1 VSSSSFGGALAL
13 VAHDM
18 RGDGGM
24 SDLLALERL
33 SRSLSTADGSDPH
46 DVGAIVEAIGDARI
60 VLLGEASHGTHEFYA
75 TRAAVTRRLI
85 ETRGFR
91 AVTIEG
97 DWPDA
102 KRVDRFVR
110 AMSPDADA
118 DMALAGFRRFP
129 QWMWRNAVV
138 RDFVSWLRRWND
150 DREPEA
156 RCGFYGLD
164 LYSLHASID
173 AVLQYLEHVDPG
185 AARRARERY
194 GCFEHVGGEDPQAY
208 GFAASRAI
216 VESCEDDVVRQL
228 AELRH
233 CADEYAAS
241 GMHGE
246 DDFFSAEQNARLVAN
261 AERYYRSMFHGRV
274 SSWNLRDTHMAET
287 LDAVVE
293 RLERDGEP
301 AKLCVW
307 AHNSHLGDARAT
319 QMGKGGE
326 LNVGQLVRQR
336 YGDAAC
342 LVGFTTYAGTVT
354 AAHDWD
360 EPPGRRIVRAG
371 LAGSIEQ
378 LFHRVGDPRFLLD
391 LRRPGVRE
399 ELVGSRI
406 ERAIGVI
413 YRPETERQSHYF
425 NVDLARQFDVVIHYD
440 ETSAL
445 EPLERSEGWVHGE
458 PPETYPFAV

>member
-1 VSSSSFGGALAL
+1 MPEL
-13 VAHDM
+13 DTI
-18 RGDGGM
+18 R
-24 SDLLALERL
+24 RL
-33 SRSLSTADGSDPH
+33 NRSLATADGSDPH
-46 DVGAIVEAIGDARI
+46 DLDAIVEAIGDARI

-102 KRVDRFVR
+102 RRVDRYVR
-110 AMSPDADA
+110 AISPDADA
-118 DMALAGFRRFP
+118 DMALSGFRRFP
-129 QWMWRNAVV
+129 QWMWRNTVV
-138 RDFVSWLRRWND
+138 RDFVTWLRRWND
-150 DREPEA
+150 GREADE

-164 LYSLHASID
+164 LYSLHSSIE
-173 AVLQYLEHVDPG
+173 AVLRYLDRVDPA

-194 GCFEHVGGEDPQAY
+194 SCFEHVGNDDPQAY
-208 GFAASRAI
+208 GFAASRSI
-216 VESCEDDVVRQL
+216 IETCEDDVVRQL

-241 GMHGE
+241 GGALGA

-274 SSWNLRDTHMAET
+274 SSWNLRDTHMVET
-287 LDAVVE
+287 LESVVE
-293 RLERDGEP
+293 HLERGGEK
-301 AKLCVW
+301 ARIVVW

-319 QMGKGGE
+319 QMGRSGE
-326 LNVGQLVRQR
+326 LNVGQLVRER
-336 YGDAAC
+336 FGEEAC
-342 LVGFTTYAGTVT
+342 LIGFTTYSGTVT

-360 EPPGRRIVRAG
+360 EPAERRNVRPG
-371 LAGSIEQ
+371 LAGSTEA
-378 LFHRVGDPRFLLD
+378 LFHRVGIPTFLLD
-391 LRRPGVRE
+391 LRIECVQEAFDEPR
-399 ELVGSRI
+399 L

-413 YRPETERQSHYF
+413 YRPETERHSHYF
-425 NVDLARQFDVVIHYD
+425 HADLPAQFDIVAHID
-440 ETSAL
+440 NTRAL
-445 EPLERSEGWVHGE
+445 EPLERSAGWEQGEE

>member
-1 VSSSSFGGALAL
+1 
-13 VAHDM
+13 
-18 RGDGGM
+18 M
-24 SDLLALERL
+24 SDLDPLRRAVVSLA
-33 SRSLSTADGSDPH
+33 RSDGADPH
-46 DVGAIVEAIGDARI
+46 DLSAIVDAIGDARI

-102 KRVDRFVR
+102 RRVDRFVR
-110 AMSPDADA
+110 AISPDADA

-129 QWMWRNAVV
+129 QWMWRNHVV
-138 RDFVSWLRRWND
+138 RDFVAWLRRWND
-150 DREPEA
+150 ERDGEA

-173 AVLQYLEHVDPG
+173 AVLKYLERVDPR

-194 GCFEHVGGEDPQAY
+194 SCFEHVGGDDPQAY
-208 GFAASRAI
+208 GFAASRALI
-216 VESCEDDVVRQL
+216 EPCEQDVVRQL

-241 GMHGE
+241 GGVLGE
-246 DDFFSAEQNARLVAN
+246 DAFFSAEQNARLVAN

-287 LDAVVE
+287 LEAVVAH
-293 RLERDGEP
+293 LERGGEE

-319 QMGKGGE
+319 QMGRGGE
-326 LNVGQLVRQR
+326 LNVGQLVREQF
-336 YGDAAC
+336 GPAAC
-342 LVGFTTYAGTVT
+342 LVGFTTYTGTVT

-360 EPPGRRIVRAG
+360 EPPQRRNVRPG
-371 LAGSIEQ
+371 LPGSIESH
-378 LFHRVGDPRFLLD
+378 FHRLGDPRFLLD
-391 LRRPGVRE
+391 LRDEDVRTALGE
-399 ELVGSRI
+399 RRL

-425 NVDLARQFDVVIHYD
+425 EVDLPAQFDLVIHLD
-440 ETSAL
+440 ETRAL
-445 EPLERSEGWVHGE
+445 EPLERSSGWESGE
-458 PPETYPFAV
+458 VPETYPFAV

>member
-1 VSSSSFGGALAL
+1 MLFDDGGPTSAARASMAIDTLDIIRRAARPLA
-13 VAHDM
+13 
-18 RGDGGM
+18 RGDG
-24 SDLLALERL
+24 
-33 SRSLSTADGSDPH
+33 ADPR
-46 DVGAIVEAIGDARI
+46 DVDAIVDAIGDARI
-60 VLLGEASHGTHEFYA
+60 VLIGEASHGTHEFYA
-75 TRAAVTRRLI
+75 TRAAISRRLI

-102 KRVDRFVR
+102 RRVDRYVR
-110 AMSPDADA
+110 ALSADLDA
-118 DMALAGFRRFP
+118 DMALSGFRRFP
-129 QWMWRNAVV
+129 QWMWRNTVV
-138 RDFVSWLRRWND
+138 RQFVAWLRRWND
-150 DREPEA
+150 A
-156 RCGFYGLD
+156 RDERARSGFYGLD
-164 LYSLHASID
+164 LYSLHASIH
-173 AVLQYLEHVDPG
+173 AVLEYLERVDPG

-194 GCFEHVGGEDPQAY
+194 SCFEHAGGDDPQAY
-208 GFAASRAI
+208 GFAASREL

-241 GMHGE
+241 GGTFGA

-261 AERYYRSMFHGRV
+261 AERYYRAMFHGRM
-274 SSWNLRDTHMAET
+274 SSWNLRDTHMVET

-293 RLERDGEP
+293 HLEREGER
-301 AKLCVW
+301 ARLCVW

-319 QMGKGGE
+319 QMGRAGE

-336 YGDAAC
+336 YGDDAC
-342 LVGFTTYAGTVT
+342 LVGFTTHSGTVT

-360 EPPGRRIVRAG
+360 EPAHRRTVRTG
-371 LAGSIEQ
+371 LAGSTEA
-378 LFHRVGDPRFLLD
+378 LFHRVGIANFLLD
-391 LRRPGVRE
+391 LRDEAVRKAFDE
-399 ELVGSRI
+399 PRL

-425 NVDLARQFDVVIHYD
+425 HVDLPAQFDVVIHLD
-440 ETSAL
+440 ETHAL
-445 EPLERSEGWVHGE
+445 EPLERGHVWDHGE

>member
-1 VSSSSFGGALAL
+1 
-13 VAHDM
+13 M
-18 RGDGGM
+18 P
-24 SDLLALERL
+24 DLSRLQRL
-33 SRSLSTADGSDPH
+33 SRSLSTSDGSNPH
-46 DVGAIVEAIGDARI
+46 DLDAIVDAIGDARI

-85 ETRGFR
+85 EARGFR

-102 KRVDRFVR
+102 RRIDRFVR
-110 AMSPDADA
+110 AVSSDADA

-129 QWMWRNAVV
+129 QWMWRNGVV
-138 RDFVSWLRRWND
+138 RDFVGWLRRWND
-150 DREPEA
+150 DRQPDA
-156 RCGFYGLD
+156 RSGFYGLD

-173 AVLQYLEHVDPG
+173 AVLRYLDRVDPG

-194 GCFEHVGGEDPQAY
+194 SCFENVGSDDPQAY
-208 GFAASRAI
+208 GFAASRSI
-216 VESCEDDVVRQL
+216 IEICEDDVVRQL

-233 CADEYAAS
+233 CADEYASS
-241 GMHGE
+241 GGPFGA
-246 DDFFSAEQNARLVAN
+246 DDFFSAEQNARLVLN
-261 AERYYRSMFHGRV
+261 AERYYRSMFHERV
-274 SSWNLRDTHMAET
+274 SSWNLRDTHMVET

-293 RLERDGEP
+293 HLERDGEP

-319 QMGKGGE
+319 QMGRSGE
-326 LNVGQLVRQR
+326 LNVGQLVRER
-336 YGDAAC
+336 FGDAAC
-342 LVGFTTYAGTVT
+342 LVGFTTYGGTVT

-360 EPPGRRIVRAG
+360 EPAGRRMVRPG
-371 LAGSIEQ
+371 LAGSTEA
-378 LFHRVGDPRFLLD
+378 LFHRVGDARFLLD
-391 LRRPGVRE
+391 LRRPAVRD
-399 ELVGSRI
+399 ELTGSRL

-425 NVDLARQFDVVIHYD
+425 HVDLPRQFDLVIHYD
-440 ETSAL
+440 ETRAL
-445 EPLERSEGWVHGE
+445 EPLERSEGWVRGE

>member
-1 VSSSSFGGALAL
+1 
-13 VAHDM
+13 M
-18 RGDGGM
+18 P
-24 SDLLALERL
+24 DLELLRRL
-33 SRSLSTADGSDPH
+33 SRSLSIADGSDPH
-46 DVGAIVEAIGDARI
+46 DVSAIVDAIGDARI

-85 ETRGFR
+85 EAHGFR

-97 DWPDA
+97 DWPDTR
-102 KRVDRFVR
+102 RVDRFVR
-110 AMSPDADA
+110 AISPDADA

-129 QWMWRNAVV
+129 QWMWRNHVV

-150 DREPEA
+150 GRQPGA

-173 AVLQYLEHVDPG
+173 AVLKYLERVDPG

-194 GCFEHVGGEDPQAY
+194 SCFEHAGGDDPQAY
-208 GFAASRAI
+208 GFAASRAL
-216 VESCEDDVVRQL
+216 VEPCEDDVVRQL

-233 CADEYAAS
+233 CADEYASS
-241 GMHGE
+241 GGDLGE

-301 AKLCVW
+301 ARLCVW

-326 LNVGQLVRQR
+326 LNVGQLVRER

-342 LVGFTTYAGTVT
+342 LVGFTTYTGTVT

-360 EPPGRRIVRAG
+360 EPARRRTVRPG
-371 LAGSIEQ
+371 LAGSTEA
-378 LFHRVGDPRFLLD
+378 LFHRLGDPRFLLD
-391 LRRPGVRE
+391 LRHPDARQ
-399 ELVGSRI
+399 ELAGSRL

-425 NVDLARQFDVVIHYD
+425 HVDLPRQFDLVIHFD
-440 ETSAL
+440 ETRAL
-445 EPLERSEGWVHGE
+445 EPLEQSEGWVRGE

>member
-1 VSSSSFGGALAL
+1 
-13 VAHDM
+13 
-18 RGDGGM
+18 M
-24 SDLLALERL
+24 SDLDPLRRAVVSLA
-33 SRSLSTADGSDPH
+33 RSDGADPH
-46 DVGAIVEAIGDARI
+46 DLSAIVDAIGDARI
-60 VLLGEASHGTHEFYA
+60 VLLGEASHGTQEFYA

-102 KRVDRFVR
+102 RRVDRFVR
-110 AMSPDADA
+110 AISPDADA

-129 QWMWRNAVV
+129 QWMWRNHVV
-138 RDFVSWLRRWND
+138 RDFVAWLRRWND
-150 DREPEA
+150 ERDGEA

-173 AVLQYLEHVDPG
+173 AVLKYLERVDPR

-194 GCFEHVGGEDPQAY
+194 SCFEHVGGDDPQAY
-208 GFAASRAI
+208 GFAASRALI
-216 VESCEDDVVRQL
+216 ETCEDDVVRQL

-233 CADEYAAS
+233 CADEYASS
-241 GMHGE
+241 GGALGE

-274 SSWNLRDTHMAET
+274 SSWNLRDTHMVET

-326 LNVGQLVRQR
+326 LNVGQLVRER
-336 YGDAAC
+336 YGNSAC

-360 EPPGRRIVRAG
+360 EPAGRRTVRPG
-371 LAGSIEQ
+371 LSGSTEA
-378 LFHRVGDPRFLLD
+378 LFHRLGDPRFLLD
-391 LRRPGVRE
+391 LRKRDVRE
-399 ELVGSRI
+399 ELAGSRL

-425 NVDLARQFDVVIHYD
+425 HVDLPRQFDVVIHYD

-445 EPLERSEGWVHGE
+445 EPLERSEGWVRGE

>member
-1 VSSSSFGGALAL
+1 MPRQI
-13 VAHDM
+13 HD
-18 RGDGGM
+18 
-24 SDLLALERL
+24 DLLSTVRRERRPL
-33 SRSLSTADGSDPH
+33 ATPDGTVPR
-46 DVGAIVEAIGDARI
+46 DVDAIVDAVGDARI
-60 VLLGEASHGTHEFYA
+60 VLLGEASHGTHDFYA

-102 KRVDRFVR
+102 RRVDRYVR
-110 AMSPDADA
+110 AVSSDADA

-129 QWMWRNAVV
+129 QWMWRNTVV

-150 DREPEA
+150 DRAAEE

-173 AVLQYLEHVDPG
+173 AVLQYLDRVDPG
-185 AARRARERY
+185 AAHRARERY
-194 GCFEHVGGEDPQAY
+194 SCFEHVGGDDPQAY
-208 GFAASRAI
+208 GFAASRELI
-216 VESCEDDVVRQL
+216 EPCEQDVIRQL

-241 GMHGE
+241 GGTFGAE
-246 DDFFSAEQNARLVAN
+246 DFFSAEQNARLVAN

-287 LDAVVE
+287 LDAIVSY
-293 RLERDGEP
+293 LERDGGD
-301 AKLCVW
+301 AKVCVW

-319 QMGKGGE
+319 QMGRDGE
-326 LNVGQLVRQR
+326 LNVGQLARQR
-336 YGDAAC
+336 FGDATC
-342 LVGFTTYAGTVT
+342 LVGFTTYTGTVT

-360 EPPGRRIVRAG
+360 EPANRRNVRPG
-371 LAGSIEQ
+371 LAGSVEA

-391 LRRPGVRE
+391 LRSPAVRDALE
-399 ELVGSRI
+399 EPRL

-425 NVDLARQFDVVIHYD
+425 QVDLPSQFDVVIHFD

-445 EPLERSEGWVHGE
+445 EPLERSRGWDHGE